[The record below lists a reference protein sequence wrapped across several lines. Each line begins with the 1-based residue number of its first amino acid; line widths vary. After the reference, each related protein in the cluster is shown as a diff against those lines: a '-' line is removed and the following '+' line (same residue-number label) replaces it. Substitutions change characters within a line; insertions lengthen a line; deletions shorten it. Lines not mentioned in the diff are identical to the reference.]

1 MSIKEKLN
9 HFQEKKED
17 LFNDYGLHYVFGE
30 QYKDMIIFDKRERYT
45 FSILFEEDGY
55 FYLSTFNQGSKDHRI
70 RRYYDGSS
78 KSYLSYQKVEG
89 NLFESIKEITKE
101 NEEKIN
107 HLQKENEALKQIMK
121 HPNYRLKATLSSK

>member
-17 LFNDYGLHYVFGE
+17 LFNDYGLRYVFGE
-30 QYKDMIIFDKRERYT
+30 QYKDMIVFDKRERHT

-55 FYLSTFNQGSKDHRI
+55 FYLSTFDQGFKNDRI
-70 RRYYDGSS
+70 RRYYDDSS
-78 KSYLSYQKVEG
+78 KTFLSYQKVEG
-89 NLFESIKEITKE
+89 NLFKSIQRIIKENK
-101 NEEKIN
+101 EKIN
-107 HLQKENEALKQIMK
+107 HLQKENEALQQIMK

>member
-17 LFNDYGLHYVFGE
+17 LFNDYGLRYVFGE
-30 QYKDMIIFDKRERYT
+30 QYKDMIVFDKREPRT

-55 FYLSTFNQGSKDHRI
+55 FYLSTFNQGSKDHSI

-89 NLFESIKEITKE
+89 NLFKIIQTVVNE